1 MRSLILR
8 LLAILL
14 AIVFAAGAAD
24 LVIAKRAGLS
34 PIDRRALE
42 EFQTLADTPQ
52 LWRDV
57 DVVSHPFVLM
67 SKDSGFSYL
76 VTNEPVSSPFAEPIP
91 APAAEGLHAFTRSCC
106 QHGCSVATSPL
117 SVTPNECSVRIPIT

>member
-8 LLAILL
+8 LLVILL

-57 DVVSHPFVLM
+57 DVVSVK
-67 SKDSGFSYL
+67 SR
-76 VTNEPVSSPFAEPIP
+76 VV
-91 APAAEGLHAFTRSCC
+91 
-106 QHGCSVATSPL
+106 V
-117 SVTPNECSVRIPIT
+117 